1 MQLAD
6 AIKIAYCQP
15 LVGAYF
21 NFHLVDEKDLAG
33 WQSGVYWADGTP
45 KPAYQA
51 LRKTAGQVNAEH
63 RRLRRRSRTASRRAP
78 TRCTRSAPP
87 LQLTNLKASSLAS
100 YGATIT
106 WQASAPANV
115 RVSYGVVDFGVPTAW
130 APAGVAGG
138 SPAATLI
145 GLDSSTTYRIWV
157 KAVSDDGQRAQAT
170 LDITTP
176 GVVTNPKMDVGRPNG
191 SILINGQP
199 WFPMMVYSVC
209 PWEYPNAL
217 ASGINLFALN
227 PCGNLQSQL
236 NELHGAAYSAGAA
249 GGHGGSGP
257 GIVGWFHYDEPDGAN
272 VSADSL
278 PPAPPGVGGLSFLTL
293 TNHFYSGAAPLD
305 WGRGMY
311 PSLIAKA
318 DVIGFDL
325 YPLQEWC
332 RPNRMADVYWS
343 QRELVKLSGDKPTFQ
358 WIEADDWKCPGGAT
372 AVTPAVVRAESWMA
386 IAGGAHGLG
395 FWPGALAGRLGAR
408 DQRGRPRRR
417 PPRPGDVHPEPA
429 RDERPG
435 RAPPRRPELGRRAL
449 RDRDQ
454 PDVPLARRDDA
465 PVAPERPDADRAR
478 REPQDPLG
486 QRRLRRQLRAARR
499 AHLLRRPER
508 VERPRTRAAP
518 AV

>member
-1 MQLAD
+1 MHE
-6 AIKIAYCQP
+6 
-15 LVGAYF
+15 VG
-21 NFHLVDEKDLAG
+21 
-33 WQSGVYWADGTP
+33 
-45 KPAYQA
+45 
-51 LRKTAGQVNAEH
+51 
-63 RRLRRRSRTASRRAP
+63 
-78 TRCTRSAPP
+78 PP
-87 LQLTNLKASSLAS
+87 LQLTNLEASSLAS

-106 WQASAPANV
+106 WQSSAPANV

-157 KAVSDDGQRAQAT
+157 KAVSDDGQRTQAT

-236 NELHGAAYSAGAA
+236 NGLHGDAYSAGAA

-257 GIVGWFHYDEPDGAN
+257 GIVGWFQYDEPDGAN

-305 WGRGMY
+305 WGRAMY

-343 QRELVKLSGDKPTFQ
+343 QRELVNLAGDKPTFQ

-395 FWPGALAGRLGAR
+395 FWPGHWPVGSSRAINAVARDVARLGPAAYIPNLPATSNQGELLLVAR
-408 DQRGRPRRR
+408 NWGGALYVIAINPTYHSLDATMHQSLLNGRTLTVLGESRKIRSVNDAF
-417 PPRPGDVHPEPA
+417 GDSFA
-429 RDERPG
+429 
-435 RAPPRRPELGRRAL
+435 
-449 RDRDQ
+449 
-454 PDVPLARRDDA
+454 PLAVHIYYA
-465 PVAPERPDADRAR
+465 GPNE
-478 REPQDPLG
+478 
-486 QRRLRRQLRAARR
+486 
-499 AHLLRRPER
+499 
-508 VERPRTRAAP
+508 
-518 AV
+518 